1 MGSSF
6 EVHSNRTLRL
16 EALNIATIISGKE
29 ALAQD
34 QVRLHPTNNTLM
46 ISTPEEARHGAYA
59 QIMSI
64 RIGTRATDVTAYVA
78 PPDHPV
84 RGVLHMAHSDL
95 PPDVNDHLRNTTK
108 KCEEM
113 FPQSVASLSD
123 HRNNECLKQVAGPKA
138 NEQRPRDV
146 FCAQRGLFQPYIDCV
161 MKTQRDMMKAYA
173 KLSATELRAVR
184 DGLVCMLT
192 TWNELLRT

>member
-1 MGSSF
+1 MAPS
-6 EVHSNRTLRL
+6 RWKQP
-16 EALNIATIISGKE
+16 SGA
-29 ALAQD
+29 ALAL
-34 QVRLHPTNNTLM
+34 VVLLLFL
-46 ISTPEEARHGAYA
+46 
-59 QIMSI
+59 
-64 RIGTRATDVTAYVA
+64 
-78 PPDHPV
+78 DHPV
-84 RGVLHMAHSDL
+84 VNRLALGASVAPKRTALDIICDL
-95 PPDVNDHLRNTTK
+95 PQDVNDQLRNTTR

-123 HRNNECLKQVAGPKA
+123 HRNIQCLKQVAGPQA
-138 NEQRPRDV
+138 DEQKPRDV

-161 MKTQRDMMKAYA
+161 MKSQRDMLKAYA